1 VLEGAIVELW
11 QLPLTLNL
19 IALDA
24 SQACR
29 RSYIKK
35 HKNPKIEIF

>member
-19 IALDA
+19 IALDT

-29 RSYIKK
+29 RSYIKIK
-35 HKNPKIEIF
+35 INPT